1 MAAEVAEPH
10 AGSQG
15 DGQATLLE
23 VEGVSKSFRD
33 GGRDRPVLADV
44 SFRVEAGSAVALCGP
59 SGCGKSTL
67 LNIVAGILQPDSGAV
82 RFHGNGNEAS
92 FTVSASNERERARF
106 RRRRVGMVFQFFNL
120 VPTLTAAENVRLA
133 VELAG
138 DGDADRALQR
148 LDALGLGARRDAFP
162 AFLSGGE
169 QQRVAIA
176 RALAAEPPLVLADEP
191 TGNLDR
197 ANADQVIDAL
207 WRETGEAG
215 AALVIATHSDRIATR
230 ADRVIELEASV
241 AEAELLPSRS
251 GERKRTPASRS

>member
-1 MAAEVAEPH
+1 MAEPRT
-10 AGSQG
+10 GSRG
-15 DGQATLLE
+15 DGTGTLLE
-23 VEGVSKSFRD
+23 VAGVSKSFRD
-33 GGRDRPVLADV
+33 GGRDRSVLADV
-44 SFRVEAGSAVALCGP
+44 SFRVEAGTAVALRGP

-67 LNIVAGILQPDSGAV
+67 LNIVAGILQPDSGTV
-82 RFHGNGNEAS
+82 HFHGDEAS
-92 FTVSASNERERARF
+92 FIVSAGNEQERAWF

-138 DGDADRALQR
+138 HGDAGRALGR
-148 LDALGLGARRDAFP
+148 LEALGLGARRDAFP

-197 ANADQVIDAL
+197 TNADQVIDAL
-207 WRETGEAG
+207 WRETGESG
-215 AALVIATHSDRIATR
+215 AALLIATHSERIAAR
-230 ADRVIELEASV
+230 ADRVIELA
-241 AEAELLPSRS
+241 
-251 GERKRTPASRS
+251 

>member
-1 MAAEVAEPH
+1 MAAQV
-10 AGSQG
+10 AGSRAGPQAGDQG
-15 DGQATLLE
+15 TLLE
-23 VEGVSKSFRD
+23 VDGVSKSFRD
-33 GGRDRPVLADV
+33 GGRERPVLADV
-44 SFRVEAGSAVALCGP
+44 SFRVEAGAAVALRGP

-82 RFHGNGNEAS
+82 RFHGEGAS
-92 FTVSASNERERARF
+92 FTVSASNEQERARF

-138 DGDADRALQR
+138 GGDADRALDR
-148 LDALGLGARRDAFP
+148 LEALGLGARRDAFP

-197 ANADQVIDAL
+197 ANANQVIDAL
-207 WRETGEAG
+207 WRETGESG
-215 AALVIATHSDRIATR
+215 AALVIATHSERIAAR
-230 ADRVIELEASV
+230 ADRVIELA
-241 AEAELLPSRS
+241 
-251 GERKRTPASRS
+251 

>member
-1 MAAEVAEPH
+1 MAEAAEPRT
-10 AGSQG
+10 GSQG
-15 DGQATLLE
+15 DGRGTLLE
-23 VEGVSKSFRD
+23 VDRVSKSFRD

-44 SFRVEAGSAVALCGP
+44 SFRVEAAAAVALCGP

-67 LNIVAGILQPDSGAV
+67 LNVVAGILQPDSGAV
-82 RFHGNGNEAS
+82 RFHGDGAS

-138 DGDADRALQR
+138 GGDADRALRR
-148 LDALGLGARRDAFP
+148 LEALGLGARRDAFP

-207 WRETGEAG
+207 WQETGESG
-215 AALVIATHSDRIATR
+215 AALVIATHSERIASR
-230 ADRVIELEASV
+230 ADRVIEL
-241 AEAELLPSRS
+241 
-251 GERKRTPASRS
+251 G